1 MIHINFKIV
10 AENDQNQQNQ
20 SPQNASVPN
29 PFAEAAPDNTQ
40 NTNQNQPP
48 APSGQSS
55 GGQGSAPPNIPVPPA
70 PAASQPSQKAAPKPP
85 GPKQQQVQKASTSPQ
100 TPSANPS
107 AAPKSSQTSQQKQ
120 APHASRNDQKKS
132 VPPQNIPRP
141 EPPKQQAAP
150 TAKQPAQ
157 QQKQSAPQKKQQRKQ
172 DPASQQQQKK
182 QETDTSSGFADEVL
196 KAKEAPRKNPRLN
209 DDKSAQNVPPVAQ
222 NTSTTPPVSAP
233 PKPQAPAAPDSTSQA
248 PVAPPNIP
256 TPQAPVPPAEL
267 PVSEAPAPQAAS
279 DYTSQA
285 PPDVPP
291 VIDEVPPLQEVP
303 PGVSGED
310 LLKSLSDS
318 QVSGAERRALV
329 YRIVTGLIVVGFLA
343 AITFGAV
350 FAYNRWVRPTLEG
363 GGEVNTNTESPANE
377 NVNAEPVDPATLDT
391 DGDTLPDQW
400 EAQNGL
406 DLNDGAD
413 AQDDPDFD
421 QLKNV
426 EEFRFGTNPQNPD
439 TDADG
444 FRDGAEVQQG
454 YNPNGEGR
462 LGDQG
467 QVGVTGQDFA
477 AVEGNWT
484 GTFNGA
490 NLFADDLEFK
500 LDDEGGIIGTYN
512 FSRGDGSRIFG
523 QAKGT
528 YTFTES
534 TGQFSTDMNVKGF
547 FEQESV
553 DFTMKLVGQSQGAGR
568 LSGTWTVTPA
578 REVPWLSNDNGTFV
592 INK

>member
-1 MIHINFKIV
+1 MKTV
-10 AENDQNQQNQ
+10 TENDQNQQNQ
-20 SPQNASVPN
+20 SPQSASVPN
-29 PFAEAAPDNTQ
+29 PFAEAVPENTQ
-40 NTNQNQPP
+40 NTHQNQPA
-48 APSGQSS
+48 APTGQAS
-55 GGQGSAPPNIPVPPA
+55 GGQGSAPPNIPTA
-70 PAASQPSQKAAPKPP
+70 PKAPQQAAPKPP
-85 GPKQQQVQKASTSPQ
+85 TSKQQQEQKAPASKSPQ
-100 TPSANPS
+100 ASQKKQPLR
-107 AAPKSSQTSQQKQ
+107 APRGQQ
-120 APHASRNDQKKS
+120 QKKS
-132 VPPQNIPRP
+132 AAPQNIPTP
-141 EPPKQQAAP
+141 EPPERQAAP
-150 TAKQPAQ
+150 PVKQPAQ
-157 QQKQSAPQKKQQRKQ
+157 QQKQSAPQKKQQRRQ
-172 DPASQQQQKK
+172 NPAPQQQQKK
-182 QETDTSSGFADEVL
+182 QESDAFSSGFADEVL

-209 DDKSAQNVPPVAQ
+209 QEQSTQNVPPGTQ
-222 NTSTTPPVSAP
+222 NISAP
-233 PKPQAPAAPDSTSQA
+233 PAFPTPPASEPPKQAALKPPAPKQQQAPA
-248 PVAPPNIP
+248 APPNIP
-256 TPQAPVPPAEL
+256 TPQSPAPPEL
-267 PVSEAPAPQAAS
+267 PVSEPSAPQAAS
-279 DYTSQA
+279 ADTGQA

-303 PGVSGED
+303 AGVSGED

-329 YRIVTGLIVVGFLA
+329 YRIVTGLVVVGFLA

-363 GGEVNTNTESPANE
+363 GGEVNTNTEAPANE
-377 NVNAEPVDPATLDT
+377 NVNTEPVDPATLDT

-400 EAQNGL
+400 EVENGL

-413 AQDDPDFD
+413 GQDDPDFD

-462 LGDQG
+462 LGDQN
-467 QVGVTGQDFA
+467 QNNASGQDFT

-500 LDDEGGIIGTYN
+500 LDDEGEILGTYN
-512 FSRGDGSRIFG
+512 FARQDGSRIFG

-528 YTFTES
+528 FAFTES
-534 TGQFSTDMNVKGF
+534 TGQFTSDMNVKGF

-553 DFTMKLVGQSQGAGR
+553 DFTMKLTGQSQGAGR
-568 LSGTWTVTPA
+568 LSGTWTIVPA